1 MTKARRVANEY
12 LERGHA
18 AAHELALA
26 LGGSEYPL
34 GDPEDGVI
42 DHKFYFDDGSAII
55 IGSVDYT
62 IL

>member
-18 AAHELALA
+18 AAYELACA
-26 LGGSEYPL
+26 LGGSEHPL
-34 GDPEDGVI
+34 DNDSDGII
-42 DHKFYFDDGSAII
+42 DCKFYFDDGSSII